1 MSTTIASASMT
12 TSGTATTSTC
22 TPVYQ
27 IPTTDAACAVN
38 IGNLYNATAVLKQ
51 CCGSAPVVS
60 YENDCASYCLAI
72 GQDINKLSKCFIAG
86 GLGTAFCNNVVNA
99 TATGTVTSA
108 SATGSVSSAASTS
121 GSGTTT
127 AASGATNTATH
138 GAAAHVV
145 NLSAGGISVIALL
158 FCSALFGTLA

>member
-1 MSTTIASASMT
+1 MSTTIASATVT
-12 TSGTATTSTC
+12 TSGTAATSTC

-27 IPTTDAACAVN
+27 IPTKDAACAVN
-38 IGNLYNATAVLKQ
+38 IGNLHNATAVLKQ

-60 YENDCASYCLAI
+60 YENDCASYCLAV
-72 GQDINKLSKCFIAG
+72 GQDISKLSNCFIAG
-86 GLGTAFCNNVVNA
+86 GLGTAFCNDVVNA
-99 TATGTVTSA
+99 TATGAVTSA
-108 SATGSVSSAASTS
+108 SSTASTS

-127 AASGATNTATH
+127 ASSATNTATH
-138 GAAAHVV
+138 GAAAHAV